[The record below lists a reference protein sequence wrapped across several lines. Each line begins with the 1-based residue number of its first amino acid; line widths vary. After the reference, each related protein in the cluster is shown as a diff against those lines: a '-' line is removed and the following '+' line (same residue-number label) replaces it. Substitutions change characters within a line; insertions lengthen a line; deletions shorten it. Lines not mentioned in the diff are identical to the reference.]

1 MKPRKRLRKH
11 LPCSHARAGWMI
23 DRTLKTCRQ
32 QLEDT
37 VCQLQEDNQKLK
49 DQKEEYEAVASE
61 KDQEAQKL

>member
-1 MKPRKRLRKH
+1 
-11 LPCSHARAGWMI
+11 MI

-37 VCQLQEDNQKLK
+37 VRQLQEDNQKLK